1 MKEELSFS
9 DYYKYCIA
17 CAVVYC
23 IPVFFFFINEKF
35 QNTWLLYLGSVLFAF
50 AVLISDVVVSKKLKN
65 VSKLST
71 MFTTGLKIIFRS
83 IIIVC
88 VIVALLAFIFRN
100 NIFKQRPANFDSL
113 YLLLP
118 LSAILVNA
126 MAAVFCVH
134 VGAFSLFNWP
144 KNAQGEDI
152 T

>member
-1 MKEELSFS
+1 MCRCLLHTCFL
-9 DYYKYCIA
+9 
-17 CAVVYC
+17 
-23 IPVFFFFINEKF
+23 FFTNEKF

-118 LSAILVNA
+118 LSAILVKCNGCRVLRA
-126 MAAVFCVH
+126 CWRFFIIQLANECTRKRYYMK
-134 VGAFSLFNWP
+134 L
-144 KNAQGEDI
+144 I
-152 T
+152 ILL